1 MQPLSF
7 LESGTCDPQQDR
19 RPPGTGRGRRRAPAR
34 FLRTPYRLSP
44 RSLALLALPA
54 ALFLPGILIA
64 HGVAEGDATF
74 LQAQTGFHFWPY
86 FYLGAKHM
94 VTGYDH
100 LLYLLG
106 VVFFLYRP
114 REVAT
119 YVTLF
124 ALGHSLTLV
133 AGVYFDIPANA
144 YLIDAVIG
152 FSVVYK
158 AFENIGGFKA
168 LNLSIN
174 SHAAVAVFGLF
185 HGFGLATKLQEL
197 TLSADGLFGNL
208 IAFNLGVEA
217 GQLIALLFILAAV
230 NLWRITARFGHQAM
244 VANGLI
250 MASGFAL
257 ITYQLTGYA
266 VS

>member
-7 LESGTCDPQQDR
+7 LEAGVSDLSNDR
-19 RPPGTGRGRRRAPAR
+19 
-34 FLRTPYRLSP
+34 SP
-44 RSLALLALPA
+44 RGPGHRQPRAATRPLQARHPLWPRALALFALP
-54 ALFLPGILIA
+54 LGLLVPSILSA

-133 AGVYFDIPANA
+133 AGVYFDIPANV
-144 YLIDAVIG
+144 YLIDAIIG

-158 AFENIGGFKA
+158 AFENLGGFQA

-174 SHAAVAVFGLF
+174 SRAAVAVFGLF

-197 TLSADGLFGNL
+197 TLSTEGLFGNL

-217 GQLIALLFILAAV
+217 GQLIALFIILAAV
-230 NLWRITARFGHQAM
+230 NLWRITARFGHQAI

-266 VS
+266 LS